1 MLLSPLFCGCVKSTQ
16 YICVCVCYPSDKWN
30 TEDKHTLI
38 SRCRKNIWQNFTWI
52 HNLKKNSSERPAAS
66 ALSWESCKE
75 PCFHPFNNKGTDWLQ
90 THKVPGQN
98 HRASTGL
105 IPRVA
110 SCLQGE
116 ERCQPDSA
124 PWATTLWGRIG
135 EGLCTDWQAGGRVTA
150 PGGPHGLE
158 GPHLLTDSSHRSNS
172 TSS

>member
-1 MLLSPLFCGCVKSTQ
+1 MPHATFSFTLLMWWKTHSTSA
-16 YICVCVCYPSDKWN
+16 CVCVCVCVYYSSYKQN
-30 TEDKHTLI
+30 TEAKHTLI
-38 SRCRKNIWQNFTWI
+38 SRCRKSIWQNFTWI

-75 PCFHPFNNKGTDWLQ
+75 HCSHPFNNKGTDWLQ

-105 IPRVA
+105 KPRVA

-124 PWATTLWGRIG
+124 PWATLWGWIG
-135 EGLCTDWQAGGRVTA
+135 EGLCTDWQAGGSVTV
-150 PGGPHGLE
+150 PGRYTARGVCIF
-158 GPHLLTDSSHRSNS
+158 S
-172 TSS
+172 